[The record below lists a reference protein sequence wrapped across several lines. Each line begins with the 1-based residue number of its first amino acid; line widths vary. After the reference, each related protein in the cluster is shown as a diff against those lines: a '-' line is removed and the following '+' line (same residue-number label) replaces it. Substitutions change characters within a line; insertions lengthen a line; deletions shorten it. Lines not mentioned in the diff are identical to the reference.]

1 MIATG
6 RIKNQGRALEI
17 SSIIIEQNFDK
28 CRQQVQGWEEGF
40 LSCSR
45 DLQNS
50 CVLDGCN
57 LFGQDLQ
64 IQSNS
69 QEEPNNG
76 FRMGDVNTSKTN
88 ISLNDLH
95 QIKCFGD
102 IVPAEVNWGEF
113 GSILMV
119 ELLQWQPDEA
129 LTKTIYYWI
138 AVLVPYF
145 SLTKASTSGNLRR
158 NTSIEGAL
166 SNGFGVA
173 AGMELKPNE
182 EQVYSTQVGLEN
194 RGPEPSC
201 FTEWDPGGDYYTA
214 SILSSYF
221 KVWDPGGGSLLFQQY
236 CFAFQIITLRTR

>member
-129 LTKTIYYWI
+129 LTKMMYCWV
-138 AVLVPYF
+138 AVLVAYF
-145 SLTKASTSGNLRR
+145 SLTKASTLGNLRK
-158 NTSIEGAL
+158 NSSIEGAL

-173 AGMELKPNE
+173 AGLELK
-182 EQVYSTQVGLEN
+182 TG
-194 RGPEPSC
+194 
-201 FTEWDPGGDYYTA
+201 
-214 SILSSYF
+214 
-221 KVWDPGGGSLLFQQY
+221 
-236 CFAFQIITLRTR
+236 